1 MTACKSWQFLKLRS
15 AAIRLFPGRWSGA
28 KRSLNLG
35 LYLRR
40 PNNLSERFDFRLSI
54 ATHTGGEST
63 STSQPLAAALY
74 LVATPIGNLED
85 ITLRALRV
93 LREADIVLAEDTRHS
108 QKLLNHYGIKTAM
121 YSLHEHNEVARIDK
135 VTMALMS
142 EQGPKPQLPSSLHVV
157 IMCASLAVFNLSKW
171 RNIDAVHFIQDAP
184 PGGVGDTAR

>member
-1 MTACKSWQFLKLRS
+1 MTACRSWQFLKLRS

-28 KRSLNLG
+28 KRSLNLN

-40 PNNLSERFDFRLSI
+40 PNNFSERFDFRFSI
-54 ATHTGGEST
+54 ATRTNGDST
-63 STSQPLAAALY
+63 SSSKPLAVALY

-108 QKLLNHYGIKTAM
+108 QKLLNHYGIKTAI

-135 VTMALMS
+135 VTVALMS
-142 EQGPKPQLPSSLHVV
+142 EQGPRPQLPSRLHIF
-157 IMCASLAVFNLSKW
+157 IMCTSLAVFKSSGTCQN
-171 RNIDAVHFIQDAP
+171 
-184 PGGVGDTAR
+184 GGI